1 MKNAVIGFCSI
12 IILLL
17 AGMAISTAEG
27 RTMRQNELDS
37 TLGAAMVQSMEILTM
52 SQDYEMEDQKEFV
65 SDVIQNA
72 LVRMNSDSEYDVE
85 VYSVDTEKG
94 ILDAEVTETYTQLF
108 VPGKVTARKTVV
120 LDDYT
125 NEDDVYYS
133 VTFQKDGNVVKQI
146 QVHGGDFLSGTLLP
160 QGTGVT
166 KWKDKDSG
174 TVYTASNIATLAV
187 TKNLTLEAVS

>member
-1 MKNAVIGFCSI
+1 MKNAIIGFCSI

-37 TLGAAMVQSMEILTM
+37 TLSSVMVQSMEVLTM
-52 SQDYEMEDQKEFV
+52 SKDYEIKNEEAFA
-65 SDVIQNA
+65 SDFIQNA
-72 LVRMNSDSEYDVE
+72 LVRMNSNSKYEVE
-85 VYSVDTEKG
+85 VYSIDTEKG

-108 VPGKVTARKTVV
+108 LPGKVTTRKTVV

-125 NEDDVYYS
+125 NEDNVYYS
-133 VTFQKDGNVVKQI
+133 VTFQKDGSTVKQI
-146 QVHGGDFLSGTLLP
+146 QVHGGDFLSSALLP

-166 KWKDKDSG
+166 KWKEKDSG
-174 TVYTASNIATLAV
+174 TVYTASNITSLAV
-187 TKNLTLEAVS
+187 TKNVTFIAV

>member
-52 SQDYEMEDQKEFV
+52 SKDYEMEDKEAFV

-125 NEDDVYYS
+125 VEQHFIN
-133 VTFQKDGNVVKQI
+133 
-146 QVHGGDFLSGTLLP
+146 
-160 QGTGVT
+160 
-166 KWKDKDSG
+166 
-174 TVYTASNIATLAV
+174 A
-187 TKNLTLEAVS
+187 